1 MIKLS
6 IFLLELPIAILKE
19 KLFQGLS
26 LFDSR
31 MITLYLIYKSN
42 AYFLNI
48 VMSSKVVSDT
58 FSIIF
63 PQYRDLITDPILPA
77 N

>member
-1 MIKLS
+1 M
-6 IFLLELPIAILKE
+6 PIVIVKG

-31 MITLYLIYKSN
+31 MIALYLIYKSN

>member
-1 MIKLS
+1 MI
-6 IFLLELPIAILKE
+6 A
-19 KLFQGLS
+19 
-26 LFDSR
+26 
-31 MITLYLIYKSN
+31 LYLIYKSN

>member
-1 MIKLS
+1 
-6 IFLLELPIAILKE
+6 LLELPIVIVKG